1 MTKLH
6 KRICRGHIIPY
17 EKYDDYM
24 AYVETIAP
32 PISAFKPVPLSQSA
46 RPLDSG
52 LLNELSKPAGVSY
65 AKIGHW
71 WEMQ

>member
-1 MTKLH
+1 MQKLH
-6 KRICRGHIIPY
+6 RRICQGRIIPY

-32 PISAFKPVPLSQSA
+32 PMSSFKPVPLSMSA

-52 LLNELSKPAGVSY
+52 LLNELSKPAGIQYS
-65 AKIGHW
+65 KISNW
-71 WEMQ
+71 WQEQ